1 VVGAWPDTPA
11 AARGRRDQARW
22 VPRLPGL
29 FVAGGFGSRGLAW
42 APLAAEVLAGWIE
55 GTPMPL
61 EAELLDAIDPARGL
75 VRAARRAA
83 AN

>member
-1 VVGAWPDTPA
+1 
-11 AARGRRDQARW
+11 
-22 VPRLPGL
+22 
-29 FVAGGFGSRGLAW
+29 LAW

-75 VRAARRAA
+75 VRAARRTA